1 MSSGWFDKF
10 SYNTSNKSEIGR
22 SIDSNGIVSYSIT
35 TSSLGRR
42 GKYEL
47 VTRSTKT
54 VETLEMFTMLLRSSK
69 KTLTPELKQVIDD
82 IPVDSINKPYGF
94 SAYTMKTPIG
104 HAIDDINVP
113 ALEYL
118 IQKGADVNIPGT
130 NQKHVL
136 QELLLSNA
144 TDKRVQILEIVL
156 KTLNP
161 NTVQVTKGFDGK
173 FYTVKYLIPLINSLQ
188 IGDDVVKMVYDES
201 TPKQR
206 KILMTNCH
214 RVIKYASDDELP
226 QEVRDI
232 FMF

>member
-10 SYNTSNKSEIGR
+10 SNGESKTNEIDR
-22 SIDSNGIVSYSIT
+22 TIDSNGIASYSIT
-35 TSSLGRR
+35 TSSLDKR
-42 GKYEL
+42 GEYEMI
-47 VTRSTKT
+47 TRSTKS
-54 VETLEMFTMLLRSSK
+54 VEILEMFVMMLRASK

-82 IPVDSINKPYGF
+82 IPTNSINTPFGF

-113 ALEYL
+113 TLEYL
-118 IQKGADVNIPGT
+118 IQKGADVNISGT

-144 TDKRVQILEIVL
+144 TEKRVQILEIVL
-156 KTLNP
+156 DKLNP

-188 IGDDVVKMVYDES
+188 ISDDVVKMVYDES

-206 KILMTNCH
+206 KILMENCH
-214 RVIKYASDDELP
+214 RVVKYASDDELP

>member
-1 MSSGWFDKF
+1 MTTGWFDKF
-10 SYNTSNKSEIGR
+10 SNNTSNNSEIGR

-35 TSSLGRR
+35 TSSTDKR
-42 GKYEL
+42 GEYEM
-47 VTRSTKT
+47 VTRSTKA
-54 VETLEMFTMLLRSSK
+54 VATLEMFIMLLRSSK

-82 IPVDSINKPYGF
+82 IPPTNINTPYGF

-104 HAIDDINVP
+104 HAIDDINVA

-118 IQKGADVNIPGT
+118 IQKGADVNVPGT

-156 KTLNP
+156 NHLHP
-161 NTVQVTKGFDGK
+161 NTVKITKGFDGK
-173 FYTVKYLIPLINSLQ
+173 FYTIKYLIPLINSMQLTEEE
-188 IGDDVVKMVYDES
+188 IKMIYEES

-206 KILMTNCH
+206 KSLIANCN
-214 RVIKYASDDELP
+214 RVVKYAHDDELP
-226 QEVRDI
+226 QEVRDV
-232 FMF
+232 FLF